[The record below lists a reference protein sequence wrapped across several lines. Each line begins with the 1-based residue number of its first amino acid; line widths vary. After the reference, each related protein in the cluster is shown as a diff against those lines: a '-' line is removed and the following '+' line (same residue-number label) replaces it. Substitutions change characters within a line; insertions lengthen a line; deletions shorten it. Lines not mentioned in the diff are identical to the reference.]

1 MKEEDN
7 ELQMTV
13 EIGSEQS
20 QPEYA
25 SDGAPLDGESS
36 GEDQAG
42 EETSSTLQRMK
53 EKVSEDDTAPIG
65 TLSLKQIVGGDYL
78 FALVRHH
85 IWLIMLVVLLCTV
98 YVGVRYQCEQ
108 DVLEIDQLEKDLVN
122 AKYKAM
128 SSSSNLTEL
137 CRQSNVLKVLH
148 ENADTLLMLSDQPP
162 YIIDVDEE

>member
-1 MKEEDN
+1 MKEENN

-13 EIGSEQS
+13 EIGSDQS
-20 QPEYA
+20 QPE
-25 SDGAPLDGESS
+25 SS
-36 GEDQAG
+36 SANPAQDDKLEEAQAQED
-42 EETSSTLQRMK
+42 TSSALQRIK

-65 TLSLKQIVGGDYL
+65 SLSLKQIVGGDYL
-78 FALVRHH
+78 FIAVRHH
-85 IWLIMLVVLLCTV
+85 VWLIMLIVLLCTV

-148 ENADTLLMLSDQPP
+148 ENADTLLMMSDQPP
-162 YIIDVDEE
+162 YIIDVDEN